1 METETYAK
9 LLANEIKAKTTAIT
23 DRANAIMPPQDKL
36 FLQPSAKVSL
46 TSSPRF
52 FTPGL
57 EVFEGKGL
65 THTFFVVFHT
75 RL

>member
-9 LLANEIKAKTTAIT
+9 FLANEIKAKTTAIT
-23 DRANAIMPPQDKL
+23 DRANATMPPQDKL
-36 FLQPSAKVSL
+36 LLQPSTQGSL
-46 TSSPRF
+46 TPSPRF
-52 FTPGL
+52 FTPG
-57 EVFEGKGL
+57 FEAGGGKGL